1 MKVLADTRHTKPS
14 DDAQVLDAARLFR
27 DHAEFVANF
36 AVRLGVRRDEVD
48 DVVQEVFL
56 VAHRRGGFV
65 PGAARPTTW
74 LAEITLRVVSSGR
87 RKLRR
92 SREDAD
98 ADAIDAAQARKGSS
112 PGEQAEA
119 HEALQR
125 VQQALDTL
133 EEGKRAVFIL
143 YELEGESCE
152 AIAAGLGIPVG
163 TVYSRL
169 HKARKQFMEAHAR
182 LVESPAR
189 PVGRSQTVTS

>member
-1 MKVLADTRHTKPS
+1 MTDSGHTKPS
-14 DDAQVLDAARLFR
+14 DAGVLDAARLFR

-36 AVRLGVRRDEVD
+36 AVRLGVRREEVD

-65 PGAARPTTW
+65 PGPARPTTW
-74 LAEITLRVVSSGR
+74 LAEITLRIVQSGR

-98 ADAIDAAQARKGSS
+98 DDAIAAAQARKGSS
-112 PGEQAEA
+112 PGEQVEA
-119 HEALQR
+119 SEALQR

-133 EEGKRAVFIL
+133 DEGKRAVFIL
-143 YELEGESCE
+143 FELEGESCE
-152 AIAAGLGIPVG
+152 SIAAGLGIPVG

>member
-1 MKVLADTRHTKPS
+1 MESVGPYHPVVTGEH
-14 DDAQVLDAARLFR
+14 LDAEALYRA
-27 DHAEFVANF
+27 HADFVARF
-36 AVRLGVRRDEVD
+36 LLRLGVQGQ
-48 DVVQEVFL
+48 DVADHLQEVFL
-56 VAHRRGGFV
+56 VAHRRGGFII
-65 PGAARPTTW
+65 GAAKPTTW
-74 LAEITLRVVSSGR
+74 LAEITLRIVQSGR

-98 ADAIDAAQARKGSS
+98 DDAIAAAQARKGSS
-112 PGEQAEA
+112 PGEQVEA
-119 HEALQR
+119 SEALQR

-133 EEGKRAVFIL
+133 DEGKRAVFIL
-143 YELEGESCE
+143 FELEGESCE
-152 AIAAGLGIPVG
+152 SIAAGLGIPVG

>member
-1 MKVLADTRHTKPS
+1 MTDSRHTKPS
-14 DDAQVLDAARLFR
+14 DAQVLDAARLFR

-65 PGAARPTTW
+65 PGPARPTTW
-74 LAEITLRVVSSGR
+74 LAEITLRIVQSGR

-92 SREDAD
+92 SREESDD
-98 ADAIDAAQARKGSS
+98 DAIAAAQARKGSS
-112 PGEQAEA
+112 PGEQFEA
-119 HEALQR
+119 GEALQR

-152 AIAAGLGIPVG
+152 SIAAGLDIPVG

-169 HKARKQFMEAHAR
+169 HKARKLFMEAHSR
-182 LVESPAR
+182 LVGAGPKLPASSR
-189 PVGRSQTVTS
+189 MVTQ